1 MTNILALDQS
11 TKITGWSVFD
21 KETKNLISYGFFTE
35 SNSDLGIRLTNIK
48 EKVLNLIEKFNITE
62 VFFEDIQLQANVA
75 NNVKTFKSLAMVIGV
90 LSQTLSEKNMPYTLV
105 PSVTWKSYCQIK
117 GATRP
122 TQKSNA
128 IKHIKE
134 KYNKDVSSDEADAIC
149 MGEYAINKNFVL
161 NWSN

>member
-11 TKITGWSVFD
+11 TKITGWSIFD
-21 KETKNLISYGFFTE
+21 KETKNLINYGFFTE

-62 VFFEDIQLQANVA
+62 VFLEDIQLQANVT

-90 LSQTLSEKNMPYTLV
+90 LSQTLSEKNIPYTLV
-105 PSVTWKSYCQIK
+105 PSATWKSYCQIK

-149 MGEYAINKNFVL
+149 IGEYAINKNFVL